1 MHNKRSKGA
10 FSGRRLPSSGRHI
23 LIGLLVAAA
32 LTLCAVPF
40 AAATTS
46 DYPDV
51 PGTHPYRLAISHL
64 SARGIITGYPDG
76 RFGAENA
83 VTRQQFAKMIVL
95 TMGYQVPNDIV
106 CPFSDVTKTPNAA
119 DPLYPASYVAICAL
133 RGITQGRTPTQF
145 DPYAN
150 ISRLQVLTMVVRA
163 LDDAHPRLLATP
175 PSDFVPSWN
184 PQRSPQ
190 HGANAAKAEF
200 NGLLSGIDMTP
211 LDPLGPMTR
220 GEIAQVLH
228 AVLARITPPTTTTTA
243 VVSTTTSSS
252 STTTEWTTTTT
263 CG

>member
-1 MHNKRSKGA
+1 MCGKHNDGA
-10 FSGRRLPSSGRHI
+10 FSERRLRLLGRHV
-23 LIGLLVAAA
+23 LVGLLTAAA
-32 LTLCAVPF
+32 LTLCAVSF

-46 DYPDV
+46 GYPDV
-51 PGTHPYRLAISHL
+51 PDAHPYRLAISHL
-64 SARGIITGYPDG
+64 SAKGIITGYPDG
-76 RFGAENA
+76 RFGPENA

-95 TMGYQVPNDIV
+95 TMGYQVPSGIV

-119 DPLYPASYVAICAL
+119 DPFYPASYVAVCAL
-133 RGITQGRTPTQF
+133 RGVTQGKTPSQF
-145 DPYAN
+145 DPYAS

-163 LDDAHPRLLATP
+163 LDDAHPGLLATP
-175 PSDFVPSWN
+175 PSDFVPSWD

-190 HGANAAKAEF
+190 HGANATKAEF
-200 NGLLSGIDMTP
+200 NGLLSGIDMVP

-228 AVLARITPPTTTTTA
+228 AVLARITPPTTTSTA

-252 STTTEWTTTTT
+252 STTIEWTTTTT